1 MKFKVNENCIGC
13 GLCEA
18 TCPNVFELTD
28 EGYAKACAEN
38 ALPEGFEGLDYF
50 EFLEKR
56 RALMSGIIK
65 KAYEKLWE

>member
-28 EGYAKACAEN
+28 EGYAKALNEAIDSDDLSLALEALEN
-38 ALPEGFEGLDYF
+38 CPVNAIEEI
-50 EFLEKR
+50 
-56 RALMSGIIK
+56 S
-65 KAYEKLWE
+65 